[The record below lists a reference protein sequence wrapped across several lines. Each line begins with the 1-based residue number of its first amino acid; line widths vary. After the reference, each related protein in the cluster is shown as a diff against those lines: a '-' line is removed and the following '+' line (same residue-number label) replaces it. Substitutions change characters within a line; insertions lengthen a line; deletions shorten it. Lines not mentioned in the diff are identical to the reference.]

1 MTISVELLRKPETLA
16 QVKDSEKRRFR
27 DGKVVDEVKS
37 LDEQWVK
44 AQYNTEMKQKDINLV
59 QKDITKRKTES
70 KGSDK
75 CEDLLEKKGKL
86 EKEKEDLQAVSKDLE
101 QKRDAKLGSIGNLLH
116 STVPVFEDEKDNER
130 VSIWGKPRVFTAP
143 YGTNGFRP
151 HFELLEMIG
160 AVEFEAGQDVAGN
173 RAYFLSGPGVLLNQ
187 ALINYGLAFLVAR
200 GYTPLQPPF
209 FMKKDLMGKTAE
221 LADYDDVLYKIVEDK
236 EKPELDKYLI
246 ATSEQP
252 ISAFHHNQN
261 IDQAK
266 FPLRYVG
273 TSSCFR
279 REAGSSGR
287 DIRGIFRVHQFEKI
301 EQFTLTHPDKSWE
314 EHESMINMAEEFYQS
329 LGIPY
334 HVVAIIS
341 KEINNAAAKKYDL
354 EAWFPGDKEGAGQ
367 YRELVSCSNCT
378 DYQARCMSTKCGY
391 KPEDPYAHMLN
402 STLCATERAMCCLVE
417 NYQEAEGVRVPRALV
432 PYTMGQEFFPF
443 VKTLKSDEAKAGKAG
458 KKDAAP
464 KKASK

>member
-1 MTISVELLRKPETLA
+1 
-16 QVKDSEKRRFR
+16 
-27 DGKVVDEVKS
+27 
-37 LDEQWVK
+37 
-44 AQYNTEMKQKDINLV
+44 MKQKDINLV

-75 CEDLLEKKGKL
+75 CEDLLEQKGKL
-86 EKEKEDLQAVSKDLE
+86 EKEKEELQSVSKELE
-101 QKRDAKLGSIGNLLH
+101 QKRDAKLHSIGNVLH

-173 RAYFLSGPGVLLNQ
+173 RAYYLTGPGVLLNQ
-187 ALINYGLAFLVAR
+187 AMINYGLAFLVAR
-200 GYTPLQPPF
+200 GYTPVQPPF

-221 LADYDDVLYKIVEDK
+221 LADYDDVLYKVIEDK

-252 ISAFHHNQN
+252 LSAFHRAQN
-261 IDQAK
+261 IDQSRY
-266 FPLRYVG
+266 PLKYVG
-273 TSSCFR
+273 VSSCFR

-287 DIRGIFRVHQFEKI
+287 DIRGIFRVHQFEKV
-301 EQFTLTHPDKSWE
+301 EQFTLTHPDESWK
-314 EHESMINMAEEFYQS
+314 EHDKMIEMAEEFYQS
-329 LGIPY
+329 LGLPY

-341 KEINNAAAKKYDL
+341 REINNAAAKKFDL

-378 DYQARCMSTKCGY
+378 DYQARCMNTKYGY
-391 KPEDPYAHMLN
+391 KPEDPFCHMLN

-417 NYQEAEGVRVPRALV
+417 NYQEEGGVRVPRVLV

-443 VKTLKSDEAKAGKAG
+443 VKTLKEEQKGGKKAAP
-458 KKDAAP
+458 KKDAAAKPKAEPKKEEAKKPEP
-464 KKASK
+464 KKAEKKEAAPKAEGKKDKKKDDGVRSPRLLRRSP